1 MVKQLDKVDKKI
13 LELLQT
19 DGRMTVKEISNR
31 LNLSTTPIFERIKKL
46 ERSGIIDHYSAILN
60 TVKLGKKLTAFAHIS
75 LKEHNKELVREFEEK
90 ILTIPEVMECH
101 YVTGGADFIIKIL
114 VEDMDE
120 YKEFV
125 MNKLFEVPNIGNIE
139 SYLSLVEK
147 KKTNVIHF
155 LEE

>member
-1 MVKQLDKVDKKI
+1 MIKQLDKVDKKI
-13 LELLQT
+13 LELLQS

-60 TVKLGKKLTAFAHIS
+60 TEKLGKKLTAFAHIS
-75 LKEHNKELVREFEEK
+75 LKEHTKELVREFEAK

-114 VEDMDE
+114 VEDMDR

-125 MNKLFEVPNIGNIE
+125 MDKLFEVPNIGNIE
-139 SYLSLVEK
+139 SYLSLIEK
-147 KKTNVIHF
+147 KKTNVIQF

>member
-1 MVKQLDKVDKKI
+1 MIKQLDKVDRKI

-46 ERSGIIDHYSAILN
+46 ERAGIIDHYSAILN
-60 TVKLGKKLTAFAHIS
+60 TEKLGKKLTAFAHIS
-75 LKEHNKELVREFEEK
+75 LKDHTKELVREFEEK

-114 VEDMDE
+114 VKDMDE

-125 MNKLFEVPNIGNIE
+125 MDKLFEVPNIGNIE

-147 KKTNVIHF
+147 KKTNVIQF